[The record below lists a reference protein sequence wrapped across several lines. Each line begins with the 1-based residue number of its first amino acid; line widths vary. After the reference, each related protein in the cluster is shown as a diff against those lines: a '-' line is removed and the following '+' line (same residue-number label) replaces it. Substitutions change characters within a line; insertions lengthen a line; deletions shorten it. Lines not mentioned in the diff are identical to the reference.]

1 MILKRGISLLQN
13 VPRGPN
19 DAVMFDIDNT
29 LILSHTQRVIPG
41 VVDLLLY
48 AKQHGYRIVIITA
61 RPGSTEIYY
70 YTVAQLKLAE
80 IPYDELY
87 FGRDKNKI
95 KRETGYRYVLSV
107 GDSWSDL
114 GESIHW
120 IKLPTR
126 H

>member
-1 MILKRGISLLQN
+1 MILKRGISLLQS

-29 LILSHTQRVIPG
+29 LIIANTQRIITS
-41 VVDLLLY
+41 VVNLLLY
-48 AKQHGYRIVIITA
+48 AKQQGYRIVIITA
-61 RPGSTEIYY
+61 RPGFTENYY

-87 FGRDKNKI
+87 FARDKDKI
-95 KRETGYRYVLSV
+95 KRETGHRYVLSV
-107 GDSWSDL
+107 GDSWCDL

-120 IKLPTR
+120 IKLPMR
-126 H
+126 R